1 MYLEAIQLSKDH
13 KPNDKEERARIEKCG
28 GKVEKCIEKG
38 IKIGPYRVWKKG
50 ESYPGLAMSRS
61 IGDLV
66 ASKIGVIC
74 IPGIRKYFKIR
85 IVIISSIL
93 NALI

>member
-13 KPNDKEERARIEKCG
+13 KPNNEEEKSRIERSG
-28 GKVEKCIEKG
+28 GKVEKYIEKG

-50 ESYPGLAMSRS
+50 ETYPGLAMSRS
-61 IGDLV
+61 VGDLI

-74 IPGIRKYFKIR
+74 IPGKFKN
-85 IVIISSIL
+85 ISNISF
-93 NALI
+93 